1 MGRFICHLDGKFF
14 EWSTVVDA
22 PVTYLME
29 EAEFLA
35 YQRNEYGD
43 RYADSELDTRMER
56 ARVKGTSSMLDESLE
71 ALVRGNRAGPG
82 EKTLSFKK
90 LCKYLVDETERARQD
105 DSQAASVQGI

>member
-22 PVTYLME
+22 PVAYLME
-29 EAEFLA
+29 EAEFVA
-35 YQRNEYGD
+35 YQQADHDKHYVENELP
-43 RYADSELDTRMER
+43 ARMAR
-56 ARVKGTSSMLDESLE
+56 ARSKGTSSMLDDSLE

-90 LCKYLVDETERARQD
+90 LCKYLVDETERARHD
-105 DSQAASVQGI
+105 GG